1 MTKPAVMLRMYPSK
15 QNVAEDLAELIK
27 FGYEWNSDK
36 SATALSRNDFAY
48 YPGAYGAHADEQFY
62 FEVRMQLLGIAAQA
76 QGLDQFDP
84 STTNAKALTEFDRL
98 LYAKILSILPISLY
112 EASKDVAW
120 AYLTI
125 RVVPDIANWRYPNR
139 QNDTTYDRHSGTPR
153 DVFRRIW
160 TRVYFAKESAE
171 LLQGIGDDQAVA
183 IFERTSIVSNPKL
196 AMAALKALVY
206 VRKISTDNLIYRDA
220 MKRVRRLASMESL
233 DSLTQQRL
241 DELFL
246 GAFID
251 SLAEISP
258 SSVVDMTGEK
268 A

>member
-1 MTKPAVMLRMYPSK
+1 MTKPTVMLRMYPSK
-15 QNVAEDLAELIK
+15 QNVVDDLAELIETGYAWNQDK
-27 FGYEWNSDK
+27 F
-36 SATALSRNDFAY
+36 ATALSRNDFAY
-48 YPGAYGAHADEQFY
+48 YPSAYGPHADEQFY
-62 FEVRMQLLGIAAQA
+62 AEARMQLLGIAAQA

-84 STTNAKALTEFDRL
+84 TTTNAKSLTEFDRL
-98 LYAKILSILPISLY
+98 LYAEILSILPISLY

-120 AYLTI
+120 AYITV

-139 QNDTTYDRHSGTPR
+139 KNDTTYDRHSGTPR

-160 TRVYFAKESAE
+160 TRVYFAKESAG
-171 LLQGIGDDQAVA
+171 LLQSIGDDQAVA

-196 AMAALKALVY
+196 AMAALKALTY
-206 VRKISTDNLIYRDA
+206 IRKISTENLVYRDA
-220 MKRVRRLASMESL
+220 MKRVRRLAVMESL
-233 DSLTQQRL
+233 DCLPQERL

-258 SSVVDMTGEK
+258 SSVVDMTREQ

>member
-1 MTKPAVMLRMYPSK
+1 MTSVAVMLRMYPSK
-15 QNVAEDLAELIK
+15 QNVADDLSELIK
-27 FGYEWNSDK
+27 VGYKWNTENT
-36 SATALSRNDFAY
+36 ATALGRNDFAY

-62 FEVRMQLLGIAAQA
+62 LAVRMNLLGIAAQA
-76 QGLDQFDP
+76 QGLDEFDP
-84 STTNAKALTEFDRL
+84 NVTSPKALTEFDRL
-98 LYAKILSILPISLY
+98 LYAQILSILPISLY

-120 AYLTI
+120 AYITV

-139 QNDTTYDRHSGTPR
+139 KSDTAYDRHSGTPR

-160 TRVYFAKESAE
+160 TRVYFSKESAG

-196 AMAALKALVY
+196 AMAALKALVF
-206 VRKISTDNLIYRDA
+206 VRKISTENLIYRDA
-220 MKRVRRLASMESL
+220 MKRVRRMAAIESL
-233 DSLTQQRL
+233 DSLPQERL
-241 DELFL
+241 DELCL
-246 GAFID
+246 AAFIQ

-258 SSVVDMTGEK
+258 SSVVELSGEK